1 MIRLLLA
8 CLFLAACATA
18 QRAPERFNADDAFV
32 VEFESAWIDIS
43 RIARPPHRSVHI
55 FTVHAPTL
63 DRLYL
68 VGDMPAGESIVP
80 APSRRQRPVVY
91 RADLTRGELVEF
103 VSANLS
109 ALGYVRIETRN
120 VRPALLG
127 GANGVRFDARMQTS
141 DGLNVSAMALAAQSE
156 GRLRLILFIAP
167 EEFYFQ
173 QLAPEIDRMLTR
185 AASS

>member
-1 MIRLLLA
+1 MRVLLICLLLS
-8 CLFLAACATA
+8 ACATA
-18 QRAPERFNADDAFV
+18 QRAPERFNVDDAFV
-32 VEFESAWIDIS
+32 VEFASPWIDIS
-43 RIARPPHRSVHI
+43 RLARTPHRSVHL

-63 DRLYL
+63 ERLYL

-91 RADLTRGELVEF
+91 RADLSRSELVEF
-103 VSANLS
+103 VSANLT
-109 ALGYVRIETRN
+109 ALGFVRIETSH

-127 GANGVRFDARMQTS
+127 GANGVRFDARMQTP

-156 GRLRLILFIAP
+156 GRLRLILFIAAD
-167 EEFYFQ
+167 EFYFPR
-173 QLAPEIDRMLTR
+173 LAPEIDRMLNR